1 MKCQNC
7 DAPVLHTDERC
18 EKCGAKLL
26 HRRVVLGAP
35 KPEEFTL
42 TADEPP
48 ADLVSPPANDDWRFG
63 PEPDFESNR
72 SAISHVNDVNPDLRW
87 GGFFRRLIA
96 FILDLIVIFL
106 MCVLMGLMAYIG
118 YKVGLAAHD
127 RGVSLENAGPLM
139 LVLTF
144 GWAFLATAYFVV
156 FHGMDGKTVGKWLLG
171 LRVISA
177 GQAPVTYRQALLRWL
192 ASIVVTV
199 PLGIGVL
206 WILFSSEKRGW
217 HDRIARTWVIR
228 D

>member
-1 MKCQNC
+1 
-7 DAPVLHTDERC
+7 
-18 EKCGAKLL
+18 
-26 HRRVVLGAP
+26 
-35 KPEEFTL
+35 
-42 TADEPP
+42 
-48 ADLVSPPANDDWRFG
+48 
-63 PEPDFESNR
+63 
-72 SAISHVNDVNPDLRW
+72 
-87 GGFFRRLIA
+87 
-96 FILDLIVIFL
+96 
-106 MCVLMGLMAYIG
+106 
-118 YKVGLAAHD
+118 
-127 RGVSLENAGPLM
+127 
-139 LVLTF
+139 LTF

-177 GQAPVTYRQALLRWL
+177 GQAPLTYRQALLRWL